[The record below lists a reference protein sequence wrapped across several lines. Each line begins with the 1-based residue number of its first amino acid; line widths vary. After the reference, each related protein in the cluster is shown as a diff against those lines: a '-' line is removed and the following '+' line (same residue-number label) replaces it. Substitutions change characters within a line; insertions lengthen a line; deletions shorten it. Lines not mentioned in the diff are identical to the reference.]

1 MKRNA
6 LLPALCLLL
15 TILSG
20 CGSEPQS
27 TLPVQTQPAQ
37 VQPEET
43 TEPPTEPEPGS
54 DLFRMELP
62 VGFVLTDARDDRW
75 VYSSPNAP
83 EDPSTIVVELVAGD
97 EEILTMSTEQ
107 YKKQL
112 EVSATA
118 DEAVQRFR
126 FIDLWKEKLDGFST
140 IVCEYNLVYSDYITH
155 TFRYEV
161 LGDKGNLVFTFT
173 DATDGNEW
181 LDLYMDSVST
191 ILVVRSDGMG
201 VDFSDLTLYRL
212 DCGLRLYAQSSLVE
226 HDAAGFTACLGNRNA
241 IILFMADHK
250 EANQLTGMDLE
261 DYALLL
267 RSTNQLDPFQTDAL
281 GNLYTTFYTTTEDGT
296 SYFNMLFVKDIGE
309 DFWVCQMACRAE
321 DQEKYTPQFSLWAS
335 SITG

>member
-6 LLPALCLLL
+6 FLPALCLLL

-20 CGSEPQS
+20 CGSGSQTGQPIQ
-27 TLPVQTQPAQ
+27 TQPVQTQP
-37 VQPEET
+37 VET
-43 TEPPTEPEPGS
+43 TVPPTEPEPGS
-54 DLFRMELP
+54 ELFRMELP
-62 VGFVLTDARDDRW
+62 EGFVLTDARDDRW

-83 EDPSTIVVELVAGD
+83 EDPSTIVVELLAGD
-97 EEILTMSTEQ
+97 DDVLNMSTEQ
-107 YKKQL
+107 YRTQL
-112 EVSATA
+112 EAITTA

-126 FIDLWKEKLDGFST
+126 FIDLWKENLDGFRT
-140 IVCEYNLVYSDYITH
+140 IACEYNLVYRNYITR
-155 TFRYEV
+155 TYRYEV

-181 LDLYMDSVST
+181 LDQYMDTVST

-226 HDAAGFTACLGNRNA
+226 HDAAGFTACLGNRSA

-250 EANQLTGMDLE
+250 ETNQLTGMDLE

-267 RSTNQLDPFQTDAL
+267 RSTNQLEPFQTDAFS
-281 GNLYTTFYTTTEDGT
+281 NLYTTFYTTTEDGT
-296 SYFNMLFVKDIGE
+296 SYFNMLFVKDTGE

-321 DQEKYTPQFSLWAS
+321 DQEKYTQQFSLWAS